1 MCSMYLLILLLRR
14 LNICS
19 SKSVAL
25 DVYNSLPFL
34 RYMHARGKLIY
45 PCDRIRKYDKFSG
58 SSLFNKASSGEPA
71 AKKAKTVYKVN
82 FADSWTK
89 IFPIDRVNAN
99 PHAFYC
105 IPCKNSVS
113 CAHMGINDVKEHC
126 KGTIHEQNEE
136 AIKMTRKISSVV

>member
-1 MCSMYLLILLLRR
+1 MINSQVVHFSIRLLLVSR
-14 LNICS
+14 LQ
-19 SKSVAL
+19 
-25 DVYNSLPFL
+25 
-34 RYMHARGKLIY
+34 
-45 PCDRIRKYDKFSG
+45 RKQ
-58 SSLFNKASSGEPA
+58 
-71 AKKAKTVYKVN
+71 KTVYKVN

-126 KGTIHEQNEE
+126 KGTVHEQNEE